1 MKTYIMCI
9 IRYRVAILAVVLIM
23 SVAFGVIAAQGV
35 YSSVIAKLFFGENHP
50 GFTRYRERIREFTN
64 DEMIIVIYKDA
75 YLFSAASLTQLEQ
88 VVEQIEMLPEIRRAD
103 SLLNAQ
109 HTFGVEDTLY
119 INHYVDEALEDPEH
133 VDQVLQNIT
142 NDSMYRGLLV
152 SGDGQHAAVII
163 ELESVDELTGE
174 TVPPLVKKIM
184 EMFAQAGYL
193 PENLHR
199 VGFTSSMA
207 DVVSQMAFNINR
219 LFPISC
225 VVLLLIVF
233 LMFHRFWPVLITL
246 GVSFIGV
253 VWTFGFAVLLDRQ
266 INIFVSIAPIVIMIV
281 ATSDIIHLCSAY
293 LLELAKDMKKADAIL
308 LSGTEVGTACF
319 WTSATTF
326 VGFMALTFVPVPMF
340 KQLGLVLGFGV
351 AASLLL
357 AMTLTPILFSFMQ
370 QPDPHTYDASWAQ
383 RVLGQG
389 LLAIEQHIFRNPRS
403 MVVLFALAFMWSI
416 YGSNR
421 IVIDSDFYKRFKAD
435 SRTRQD
441 EEYYHQ
447 HFAGANMLEIFLDT
461 PESEGV
467 LDPEF
472 FTKAAA
478 FQRAVGQ
485 LPEVDEVLSLVNLIE
500 TIDREMRGTSPS
512 PNPSHQGRGTSSPLP
527 WGERQGEG
535 VQGWTRELLAQ
546 YLLLFETSG
555 GEDLD
560 RVVDFERK
568 TLRLNARLAENG
580 TQFTYAAG
588 RKIQQLAAEIFGD
601 AVEVEITGMMYL
613 LGEFVDEVI
622 SGQRRGLI
630 FAFFAILCMMTF
642 MFRSFKIGI
651 WSMVPNIL
659 PLLALGG
666 YLGFFLDAVDS
677 DTILIAMIA
686 IGIGV
691 DDTIHF
697 LSRLRFESARTTDPG
712 EALKRTFHFSGRA
725 MVTTTLILSAGFMPL
740 GLSDYFTI
748 GIFGTLL
755 PMTLVVAVLADI
767 LLVPA
772 LVKLGVI
779 QFHHP

>member
-1 MKTYIMCI
+1 MRTYITCI
-9 IRYRVAILAVVLIM
+9 IRYRVAILVVVLIM
-23 SVAFGVIAAQGV
+23 SITFGAIAAQGV
-35 YSSVIAKLFFGENHP
+35 YSSSIAKLFFGENHL
-50 GFTRYRERIREFTN
+50 GFTRYRARNRRFTN
-64 DEMIIVIYKDA
+64 DEVIIVIYKDA
-75 YLFSAASLTQLEQ
+75 HLFSAESLARLENA
-88 VVEQIEMLPEIRRAD
+88 VEQIEILPEIRRVD

-109 HTFGVEDTLY
+109 HTFGAEDTLY
-119 INHYVDEALEDPEH
+119 INHYVDEALEDSEH

-142 NDSMYRGLLV
+142 TDAMYRNLLIAE
-152 SGDGQHAAVII
+152 DGQHAAIII
-163 ELESVDELTGE
+163 ELEPVDELAGE

-184 EMFAQAGYL
+184 DMFDHAGYL

-207 DVVSQMAFNINR
+207 DVVSQMEFNINR
-219 LFPISC
+219 LFPVGC
-225 VVLLLIVF
+225 VVLLVIVF
-233 LMFHRFWPVLITL
+233 IMFHRFWPVFITL

-266 INIFVSIAPIVIMIV
+266 ISIFVSIAPIVIMIV

-293 LLELAKDMKKADAIL
+293 LLELARDLKKADAIL
-308 LSGTEVGTACF
+308 LSGAEVGTACF

-326 VGFMALTFVPVPMF
+326 VGFVALTFVPVPMF

-357 AMTLTPILFSFMQ
+357 AMTLTPILFSLMK
-370 QPDPHTYDASWAQ
+370 QPEPRTYDASWAQ
-383 RVLGQG
+383 RGLSKG
-389 LLAIEQHIFRNPRS
+389 LLAIEEHIFRSPWS
-403 MVVLFALAFMWSI
+403 MVVVFALAFVWSI
-416 YGSNR
+416 YGSAR
-421 IVIDSDFYKRFKAD
+421 IVVDTDFYKRFEAD

-447 HFAGANMLEIFLDT
+447 HFAGANMLEMFLDT
-461 PESEGV
+461 PEAKGV

-478 FQRAVGQ
+478 FQHAVSQ
-485 LPEVDEVLSLVNLIE
+485 LPEVDDVLSLVNLIE
-500 TIDREMRGTSPS
+500 TIDREMNPEYAPGRTSP
-512 PNPSHQGRGTSSPLP
+512 
-527 WGERQGEG
+527 
-535 VQGWTRELLAQ
+535 WTRELLAQ
-546 YLLLFETSG
+546 YLLLFESSG

-560 RVVDFERK
+560 RVVDFERR
-568 TLRLNARLAENG
+568 TLRINARLSENG

-588 RKIQQLAAEIFGD
+588 RKIQELAAEIIGD
-601 AVEVEITGMMYL
+601 AAEVEITGMMYL
-613 LGEFVDEVI
+613 LGEFVGEVI

-630 FAFFAILCMMTF
+630 FAFFAIMCMMTF
-642 MFRSFKIGI
+642 MFRSLKIGV
-651 WSMVPNIL
+651 WSMAPNIL

-666 YLGFFLDAVDS
+666 YLGFFWDAVDS
-677 DTILIAMIA
+677 DTILIAMVA

-697 LSRLRFESARTTDPG
+697 LSRLRFESARTSDPD

-755 PMTLVVAVLADI
+755 PMTLIVAVLADI

-772 LVKLGVI
+772 LVKLRVI
-779 QFHHP
+779 RFYPV